1 MFHGKNHKFQNKKRR
16 FEDLS
21 DEESDGGQ
29 MKLTE
34 IYAARRAERMQNLGE
49 VKDAE
54 DPDINIK

>member
-1 MFHGKNHKFQNKKRR
+1 
-16 FEDLS
+16 
-21 DEESDGGQ
+21 

-54 DPDINIK
+54 DPDINLKQQMADDDDDERDEDIDESELQK

>member
-1 MFHGKNHKFQNKKRR
+1 
-16 FEDLS
+16 
-21 DEESDGGQ
+21 

-54 DPDINIK
+54 DPDINLKQQMADDDDGDDERDDDIDESELQK